1 MSDKKSTVDA
11 YLEYAWG
18 VTPESIKADADRHA
32 EIMRQLKSMPWWLQA
47 VTWMLYALII
57 AAIFGVPLLL
67 FAYLGGTK

>member
-11 YLEYAWG
+11 YLEHAWG